1 MKTYTC
7 GAIYVASLFYVIRK
21 NGIRE
26 GCCTGISGRRG
37 GISIRKTRRLD
48 NEMYKQ

>member
-7 GAIYVASLFYVIRK
+7 GAIYVASLFYAIKK
-21 NGIRE
+21 NDIWE
-26 GCCTGISGRRG
+26 GCCAGISGRRG
-37 GISIRKTRRLD
+37 GIPISKTRRLD